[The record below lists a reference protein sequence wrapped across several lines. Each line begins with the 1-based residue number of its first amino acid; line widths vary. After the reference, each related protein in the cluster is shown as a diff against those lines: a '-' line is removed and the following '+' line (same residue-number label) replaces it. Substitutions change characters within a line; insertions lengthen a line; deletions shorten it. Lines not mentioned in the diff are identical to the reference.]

1 MTLSREQW
9 LEERKKGIGGSDSA
23 AVLGLSKWKSPYQVW
38 CDKKGYNPLESSD
51 NASLFWGRTLEPV
64 IRQHYSDITGYS
76 VAETEIYFM
85 PNHDYIFA
93 TVDGLVIEDPDRI
106 LEIKTSRTAEGWG
119 EPETDQIPVEYLCQC
134 QHYMMVYNRH
144 ITDVAV
150 LIGGSDFRIYHVEAS
165 TEVQNH
171 LLREY
176 AEFWELVKN
185 DTPPEP
191 RSFDDVID
199 FQNNI
204 ITLKVKDRTTVG
216 GKIHSIPIIPQLCE
230 ILSKQKKIN
239 EYVFNFRGK
248 PITSISRSWHNIF
261 YKFVPAQKEELTSKD
276 VIENRVRKGKIVS
289 YKRVL
294 RDPELPYTNF
304 HTLRHTAA
312 TWILKK
318 TNNLKITQQIL
329 GHADIKTTLKYAHI
343 LDDEKRKA
351 LESVFD

>member
-38 CDKKGYNPLESSD
+38 CDKKGYNFLESSD

-85 PNHDYIFA
+85 PDHDYIFA

-106 LEIKTSRTAEGWG
+106 LEIKTARTAEGWG

-176 AEFWELVKN
+176 ANFWKLVET

-191 RSFDDVID
+191 RSFDDVMRRFKESTD
-199 FQNNI
+199 N
-204 ITLKVKDRTTVG
+204 
-216 GKIHSIPIIPQLCE
+216 SIEATPYIQILAQQMKAAKEQSTSLENLCE
-230 ILSKQKKIN
+230 ELKTKIAAFMGENEVLTSAEQILATWK
-239 EYVFNFRGK
+239 YGK
-248 PITSISRSWHNIF
+248 PRQFFDKPRFQADHPKLFKKYN
-261 YKFVPAQKEELTSKD
+261 KETAP
-276 VIENRVRKGKIVS
+276 
-289 YKRVL
+289 KRTFL
-294 RDPELPYTNF
+294 
-304 HTLRHTAA
+304 
-312 TWILKK
+312 
-318 TNNLKITQQIL
+318 
-329 GHADIKTTLKYAHI
+329 IK
-343 LDDEKRKA
+343 
-351 LESVFD
+351 

>member
-38 CDKKGYNPLESSD
+38 CDKKGYNSLESSN

-85 PNHDYIFA
+85 PDHDYIFA

-191 RSFDDVID
+191 RSFDDVMRRFKESTD
-199 FQNNI
+199 N
-204 ITLKVKDRTTVG
+204 
-216 GKIHSIPIIPQLCE
+216 SIEATPYIQILAQQMKAAKEQSASLENLCE
-230 ILSKQKKIN
+230 ELKTKIAAFMGENEVLTSAEQILATWK
-239 EYVFNFRGK
+239 YGK
-248 PITSISRSWHNIF
+248 PRQFFDKPRFQADHPKLFKKYN
-261 YKFVPAQKEELTSKD
+261 KETAP
-276 VIENRVRKGKIVS
+276 
-289 YKRVL
+289 KRTFL
-294 RDPELPYTNF
+294 
-304 HTLRHTAA
+304 
-312 TWILKK
+312 
-318 TNNLKITQQIL
+318 
-329 GHADIKTTLKYAHI
+329 IK
-343 LDDEKRKA
+343 
-351 LESVFD
+351 